1 MTLETWLNLNK
12 SPAETRKEATERY
25 LEEQGVYDP
34 AEKQRVLDEVED
46 YTVVT
51 PLEQQAG
58 FTGDIYGDWTPP
70 EPVYTPTEDEYVED
84 PDLWDSLM
92 RGTDLAQA
100 SVYGFGEGPVAG
112 FLDDIGLDD
121 TSASLKDWA
130 REGRLEQERQAAQIA
145 PAKTVEQELQED
157 PDHWLYKHFDKDMMT
172 AGQMLESAPTSLTPW
187 AAAVPLALATP
198 YLLSSAGIAATGTIG
213 SKLIAAGV
221 GMGAGNL
228 ASSAIVSSEAY
239 ERGKEEKVIR
249 QQLGVDPNKKFEDLS
264 NSDQQKVDRVATD
277 LSQTSFGHRL
287 YTAGLVEM
295 ASYIPYG
302 HAVLR
307 LALDAGLGTASEVW
321 DRTLYSDDA
330 VSALI
335 ENGVPVE
342 KAEELR
348 NAILEAGP
356 SFRQVLISALQQE
369 FVMGGAATGIESMLG
384 AHAPQVNAP
393 KTASKKLREEV
404 AKGEEDIF
412 NSKQAQINDERNR
425 VRDQLKAD
433 IKAKE
438 GQEKYQNSLELESF
452 KSFLKSQDN
461 IQKQEIKEKERAD
474 KDAEKLLLPYTPSY
488 EGAIAQEGY
497 SESLIDQVAYFEPY
511 RSIAEAKQ
519 KDAMAEEARA
529 KKIEEAKEWEAR
541 FDANLPISV
550 AELNRYKK
558 EFNTIVE
565 ERRAEIKQGTDLDL
579 AIKRRQEA
587 IDTKIRELTPDT
599 PLRTAEEIH
608 K

>member
-84 PDLWDSLM
+84 PDLWDSFK
-92 RGTDLAQA
+92 RGGDLAHA
-100 SVYGFGEGPVAG
+100 AVYGFGEGPVAG

-302 HAVLR
+302 HILLR
-307 LALDAGLGTASEVW
+307 LGLDTGLGATSEVW
-321 DRTLYSDDA
+321 DRVLYSEDA

-335 ENGVPVE
+335 EYGVPPE
-342 KAEELR
+342 KAPELR
-348 NAILEAGP
+348 QAILDAGP
-356 SFRQVLISALQQE
+356 SFRQVLIGAIQQE
-369 FVMGGAATGIESMLG
+369 FVMGSAATTI
-384 AHAPQVNAP
+384 
-393 KTASKKLREEV
+393 
-404 AKGEEDIF
+404 
-412 NSKQAQINDERNR
+412 
-425 VRDQLKAD
+425 
-433 IKAKE
+433 
-438 GQEKYQNSLELESF
+438 
-452 KSFLKSQDN
+452 
-461 IQKQEIKEKERAD
+461 
-474 KDAEKLLLPYTPSY
+474 
-488 EGAIAQEGY
+488 
-497 SESLIDQVAYFEPY
+497 
-511 RSIAEAKQ
+511 
-519 KDAMAEEARA
+519 
-529 KKIEEAKEWEAR
+529 
-541 FDANLPISV
+541 
-550 AELNRYKK
+550 ELN
-558 EFNTIVE
+558 
-565 ERRAEIKQGTDLDL
+565 QW
-579 AIKRRQEA
+579 
-587 IDTKIRELTPDT
+587 
-599 PLRTAEEIH
+599 
-608 K
+608 